1 MDATPTRSNITSY
14 GSAIPI
20 QPGDTFTLEL
30 PDGRRGEY
38 VADTVT
44 VASPSMP
51 YVSKRPAGLLY
62 AAELEVGKTYRVEFS
77 DCCVRGEFTSV
88 FAAGVGEDAEYWDEL
103 RFANGVTFTEWGQVE
118 FWTVETDD

>member
-88 FAAGVGEDAEYWDEL
+88 FAAGV
-103 RFANGVTFTEWGQVE
+103 RRRRGVLGRAAFRQRGHVHR
-118 FWTVETDD
+118 VGSGRVLDSRDR